1 LRVFHLLPV
10 GKPRYTAH
18 RMDCQYLPLSA
29 TGQFSKFFLDY
40 IARNEKLTPFYGQFP
55 TPEAFGSQIKQK
67 QAFPAEHRQVLIQVL
82 EKQYASLSNKPDFS
96 VLASPNTF
104 TVTTGHQLN
113 IFTGPLYVIYKMVT
127 TINLARRLKQAY
139 PDYNFVPVYWM
150 ASEDHDF
157 DEINHFRLFGQKH
170 VWQTK
175 QRGAVGRMNP
185 RELKTLFEQIPE
197 KLSLFE
203 QAYLNH
209 DTLADAVRF
218 YVHELL
224 GAEGLICLDADDP
237 DLKRLFVPVIKD
249 ELLNQTAARL
259 VQQSTSQLEELGY
272 QAIIS
277 PRDINLFYL
286 TDGLRERIERVE
298 GDTPDVGKYT
308 VLHTEWAFSEADL
321 LAQVDQHP
329 ERFSPN
335 VVLRPLYQETI
346 LPNLA
351 YVGGPSEVPYW
362 MQLRAVFEH
371 FRTPFPMLMPRNF
384 ALYVPRVS
392 AKRLFK
398 LGMTMDEWFLDEVKL
413 KHRFVEHH
421 TRHALRFDKENKAMT
436 QVLDAMLHKATMVDP
451 TLERAVLAETKR
463 FANAVERLQKKMR
476 RAEERNQEVGIGQL
490 LAVRQELFPN
500 DGLQER
506 VDNFL
511 TFYIND
517 RAFLQKL
524 LATFDPFDY
533 RMQVC
538 LEN

>member
-1 LRVFHLLPV
+1 
-10 GKPRYTAH
+10 
-18 RMDCQYLPLSA
+18 MDCQYLPLSA
-29 TGQFSKFFLDY
+29 TGQFSRFFLDY

-55 TPEAFGSQIKQK
+55 TPEAFGAQLKQK
-67 QAFPAEHRQVLIQVL
+67 QAFPAENRQALVQVL
-82 EKQYASLSNKPDFS
+82 EKQYANLSNKPDFS

-170 VWQTK
+170 VWQTE

-197 KLSLFE
+197 KLPLFE

-218 YVHELL
+218 YIHELL
-224 GAEGLICLDADDP
+224 GAEGLICLDADDA
-237 DLKRLFVPVIKD
+237 DLKRLFAPVIKD
-249 ELLNQTAARL
+249 ELLNQTSARL
-259 VQQSTSQLEELGY
+259 VQQSTSQLEGLGY

-298 GDTPDVGKYT
+298 GDTPDAGKYT

-362 MQLRAVFEH
+362 MQLKAVFAH
-371 FRTPFPMLMPRNF
+371 YQTPFPMLMPRNF

-421 TRHALRFDKENKAMT
+421 TRHALRFDKENKAMN

-463 FANAVERLQKKMR
+463 FVNAVERLQKKMR

-538 LEN
+538 LET